1 MIQAKQRADEGASN
15 LQLKKKDSVVS
26 KTSKNEMINIQMEA
40 RNPGSMSAASS
51 LLTPSS
57 ATEPK
62 KLNKEQLKKLAVD
75 LNKVLQ

>member
-1 MIQAKQRADEGASN
+1 MIQAKQRADEGARN